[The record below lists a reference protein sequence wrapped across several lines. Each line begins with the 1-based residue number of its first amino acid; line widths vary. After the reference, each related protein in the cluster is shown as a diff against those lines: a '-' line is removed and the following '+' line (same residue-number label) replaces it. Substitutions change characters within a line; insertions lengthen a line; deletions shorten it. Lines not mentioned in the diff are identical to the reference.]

1 MENFGSKDDNHL
13 LFDGLIPKQTEGD
26 EGRVLLEIKL
36 APTPPSTQNPMDTN
50 RMQLDENWSLGFI
63 KNLEEPNLSQKS
75 LEPHANA
82 KVIYF

>member
-13 LFDGLIPKQTEGD
+13 LFDGLIPKQTDGE

-36 APTPPSTQNPMDTN
+36 APTTPPSTHNPMDTN

-63 KNLEEPNLSQKS
+63 KNLEEPNLSQKG
-75 LEPHANA
+75 LEPHASA
-82 KVIYF
+82 KVI